1 MIKNERQY
9 KITRAQAAR
18 FAEALRQ
25 AEIDEGGDEAT
36 HPLLLKA
43 RKDALKSQ
51 LDELVGDLR
60 EYEALKMG
68 QFQFDRLNYVIELP
82 DILIK
87 ARIARGL
94 SQRELAE
101 RMGLKEQQIQRYEA
115 TDYSSASLSRIKD
128 ITAAL
133 NLEIANPDPVFQ
145 QVGAFQTLLDKVAGT
160 GLSLEFIRKR
170 LVPYWVAETVPLP
183 QSKDESTLT
192 NATAEN
198 IGRIF
203 EWPVSKL
210 SDSEE
215 LHLTPAMGAV
225 RFKLAGNVLPQRVT
239 AYTFYAHNLSRL
251 VAQTCKDRATSPIPN
266 HPSRLREAI
275 EANYGS
281 VSLRSIVSYMWDI
294 GVPVLPLDDPGAF
307 HGACFREAGRNV
319 IVLKQK
325 TSSESRWAFDLLHEI
340 WHAGQEPDRPDRT
353 VLEPDE
359 EAADNN
365 ISDEETTANNF
376 AAGFLLEGKG
386 QRLAEICLSLAGND
400 LVRLKI
406 AVRETAAAEGVEVE
420 SLANY
425 MAFRLANEQGQ
436 NWWPTANSMQRN
448 TDPWS
453 VVRDVFFECA
463 DLTKLAEPDRQ
474 LIAQALTPW
483 REVIY
488 A

>member
-18 FAEALRQ
+18 FTEALRE
-25 AEIDEGGDEAT
+25 AEIDEGGDKAT

-60 EYEALKMG
+60 EYEALKRG
-68 QFQFDRLNYVIELP
+68 QFQFDRLNDVIELP
-82 DILIK
+82 EILIK

-115 TDYSSASLSRIKD
+115 TDYSSASLARITD

-133 NLEIANPDPVFQ
+133 NLEIANPAPVFQ
-145 QVGAFQTLLDKVAGT
+145 QAGAFQSLLDKVAGT
-160 GLSLEFIRKR
+160 GLSAEFVRKR
-170 LVPYWVAETVPLP
+170 LVPYWRAQTVPLP
-183 QSKDESTLT
+183 QSEDESTLT
-192 NATAEN
+192 YATAEN
-198 IGRIF
+198 VGRIF
-203 EWPVSKL
+203 EWPVSRL

-215 LHLTPAMGAV
+215 LQLTPAMGAV
-225 RFKLAGNVLPQRVT
+225 RFKLAANVLPERVT
-239 AYTFYAHNLSRL
+239 AYTFYAHYLSLL
-251 VAQTCKDRATSPIPN
+251 VAQTCKDRAKSPIPN
-266 HPSRLREAI
+266 HPLELREAI

-281 VSLRSIVSYMWDI
+281 ASLRSIASYMWDI

-340 WHAGQEPDRPDRT
+340 WHAGKEPDMPERT

-359 EAADNN
+359 DAAG
-365 ISDEETTANNF
+365 SDLSAEERTASNF
-376 AAGFLLEGKG
+376 AAGFLLEGRG
-386 QRLAEICLSLAGND
+386 QKLAEICLRLADND

-406 AVRETAAAEGVEVE
+406 AVGETAAAEGVEVD

-448 TDPWS
+448 SDPWS
-453 VVRDVFFECA
+453 VVRDVFFERA

-474 LIAQALTPW
+474 LVAQALTPW